1 MQSQQ
6 SSIAEEAK
14 ARYSTS
20 VEYLETIGCL
30 LINHLIR
37 LWQGKIKNPK
47 VIREIHLWEKE
58 KPMIEFS
65 S

>member
-30 LINHLIR
+30 LINHVIG
-37 LWQGKIKNPK
+37 LWLGKIKNPK
-47 VIREIHLWEKE
+47 VTGEIHL
-58 KPMIEFS
+58 
-65 S
+65 

>member
-47 VIREIHLWEKE
+47 VIREIHL
-58 KPMIEFS
+58 
-65 S
+65 